1 MASSTST
8 SIGYHENCV
17 HNFLNNMLYK
27 ITNIEVINAI
37 LDDKTY
43 YLEAPNDDFYSKS
56 ESKDGSRPTFMP
68 FSEVIEIVNSDNEIK
83 NKKAV
88 LKVVALKRLRL
99 AVSITKRENVLQ
111 AEVEYLMKWIDSSS
125 ENMYLDEQESVKILY
140 NSAYAAETATPET
153 VHRVQKLILPLLY
166 WNVKEQKFRLMIEPN
181 LGQNRIRKKIE
192 QNRRI
197 FLDENTPKLNVIQS
211 SLMHHHS
218 LINDENFRKN
228 QEALSKSPDEIDV
241 IHIKEGSASEDK
253 VESGSVPFIKPP
265 GPKYSMDEL
274 KNMLTGAELNDISD
288 YIKYLYK
295 KLDNALEEYYRKI
308 VILFKV
314 TDDKLDKKDADLL
327 LESRLNINIESK
339 GHWSDFDKE
348 SEYSK
353 YDPRNY
359 LKYFNKMGGD
369 GGLISGPVI
378 IGGLCIAS
386 PFVTN
391 LYSRNKKSIAAANLL
406 KETNEK
412 FSNFMNEV
420 YGSIL
425 GGNGQD
431 NDSLKYK
438 FKAILGK
445 EPTFNNLAKFL
456 TSGESLGDNDIDLT
470 TAMVGPASEMQNI
483 QNMIGNQGQGA
494 IAGPT
499 VSDEDRKNARD
510 KLHAMGQR
518 IVNPTSND
526 NPDQAVNDVLALPA
540 PVQEKYENNKISLTN
555 MFESANIDS
564 KEDYISRFYKG
575 IAKFL
580 KALNDDIRENT
591 ELVKIKLKNNALYK
605 DIKSVKAYYDE
616 IREGIEQQQQK
627 QKDYLKKG
635 LIGKATE
642 KVVDFVTFAP
652 KAVDYSDKAAQLHN
666 AYMTGQIPTAITNAV
681 GLGFA
686 ALAKKKS
693 EANYLSASWIEF
705 MAGLKTVLARLELA
719 VSTIGEDYY
728 KATLNLMIEINKID
742 TYTSWVGL
750 GIAGACALGSGG
762 LSWGKA
768 SGLLTNPGT
777 QAVASG
783 IQRVQQALPAAGT
796 ATAAAGTIV
805 QYSAAATANS
815 VASKAVQAQV
825 FNTILGS
832 AGTTVGT
839 FLAYQ
844 DVEDAL
850 NNVFQPKLNPEIREN
865 LNNLL
870 ETPNISDLDA
880 AIDTTKPGQITLLS
894 DENFKKEVVGPEIV
908 GTNLTTNMG
917 QYPQPRD
924 ETVGEVLNLPP
935 TVREN
940 LQGDPHPG
948 HYLPGGVKSKKKRRT
963 RRKRKKKRR
972 TRRKINKRKKNTRGK
987 RKRKKRT
994 RRKRK
999 K

>member
-1 MASSTST
+1 MASLIPTT
-8 SIGYHENCV
+8 IGYHENCV
-17 HNFLNNMLYK
+17 LNFLNKMLYK
-27 ITNIEVINAI
+27 INNYQVTNAI
-37 LDDKTY
+37 LKDETY

-56 ESKDGSRPTFMP
+56 ESKDGSQPTFKP
-68 FSEVIEIVNSDNEIK
+68 FSEVMDLVNSNDKIK

-99 AVSITKRENVLQ
+99 AVSITKKEIVIP
-111 AEVEYLMKWIDSSS
+111 AEVEYLMKWINSSS
-125 ENMYLDEQESVKILY
+125 ENMYLDEQESVQILY
-140 NSAYAAETATPET
+140 NSAYAAEIATPET
-153 VHRVQKLILPLLY
+153 IHRVQKLISPLLY
-166 WNVKEQKFRLMIEPN
+166 WNVKEQRFRLIIEPN
-181 LGQNRIRKKIE
+181 LGQNRIRSTI
-192 QNRRI
+192 QLNLAT

-211 SLMHHHS
+211 SLMYHYS
-218 LINDENFRKN
+218 LENQDVVSN
-228 QEALSKSPDEIDV
+228 LPDKISV
-241 IHIKEGSASEDK
+241 MHIKEGPDSKDN

-265 GPKYSMDEL
+265 GPKYSMADL
-274 KNMLTGAELNDISD
+274 KNILTVTESEYTSD

-314 TDDKLDKKDADLL
+314 TDDKLAKKDADLL
-327 LESRLNINIESK
+327 LESRLNNNNEFN
-339 GHWSDFDKE
+339 GNWSDFEKHQ
-348 SEYSK
+348 EYPP
-353 YDPRNY
+353 YDPRR
-359 LKYFNKMGGD
+359 YFNGGD

-378 IGGLCIAS
+378 IGGLCMAS
-386 PFVTN
+386 PFLTSM
-391 LYSRNKKSIAAANLL
+391 YSRSTKSTAVANLL

-425 GGNGQD
+425 GGNGKD

-438 FKAILGK
+438 FKAIIGE

-456 TSGESLGDNDIDLT
+456 TSGESLDDDADDIDLI
-470 TAMVGPASEMQNI
+470 TAIGGPASEIQNI

-494 IAGPT
+494 IAGPA

-518 IVNPTSND
+518 IINQNSND
-526 NPDQAVNDVLALPA
+526 NSDQAVNDILALPES
-540 PVQEKYENNKISLTN
+540 VQEIYENNKTSLTN
-555 MFESANIDS
+555 MFESADINS
-564 KEDYISRFYKG
+564 KQDYITRFYKG

-591 ELVKIKLKNNALYK
+591 ELVKKKLKNNALYN
-605 DIKSVKAYYDE
+605 DIKSVKKYYDE
-616 IREGIEQQQQK
+616 IREGIAQQK
-627 QKDYLKKG
+627 QKQIDYLKKG

-652 KAVDYSDKAAQLHN
+652 KAIDYSDKAAQLHN
-666 AYMTGQIPTAITNAV
+666 AYTTGQIPSAITNAV
-681 GLGFA
+681 GLGLA
-686 ALAKKKS
+686 ALNKKKS

-742 TYTSWVGL
+742 THTSWASL

-762 LSWGKA
+762 LSWKKA
-768 SGLLTNPGT
+768 SGLLTNPST

-783 IQRVQQALPAAGT
+783 IQRVQQALPAVGT
-796 ATAAAGTIV
+796 ASAAAGTVV
-805 QYSAAATANS
+805 QYSVAAAANT
-815 VASKAVQAQV
+815 VASKAVQAQL
-825 FNTILGS
+825 FSTIMDN

-870 ETPNISDLDA
+870 TNPNISDLDA
-880 AIDTTKPGQITLLS
+880 AINTTKPGQITLLS

-917 QYPQPRD
+917 QYPQQLD
-924 ETVGEVLNLPP
+924 ETVREVLNLQS

-940 LQGDPHPG
+940 LQGGPHPG
-948 HYLPGGVKSKKKRRT
+948 TLLSGGVKRKKKRRT
-963 RRKRKKKRR
+963 RRKRKKKR
-972 TRRKINKRKKNTRGK
+972 THRKIKKR
-987 RKRKKRT
+987 KRT
-994 RRKRK
+994 RRKK